1 MISLFDHTHQHILA
15 EAVQSLSLS
24 GGHYQNENDR
34 LLLGSCAFPKGEG
47 FCQHVLG
54 VPSLEALDDDIL
66 INGNPLVVLDVK
78 NDETLR
84 QIRVIDPLAE
94 ARFYA
99 AVPIISPKGVII
111 GSYSIL
117 DPQPRTEGLG
127 EADCQFLKDMSVTV
141 MDHLDMKRSKHRN
154 RQTSRMVT
162 GLGSFVEGKT
172 TLRDSWQEARKQHRA
187 TEVSGQTAEG
197 QLNKQQQDIQED
209 EEGARI
215 PRQISRHGSPAAP
228 RLPYGSRNRAPLSR
242 RGSNVSSTSQKDSG
256 QLPVRPKDMPQESNN
271 QPLAQFKSGD
281 SPTENNDV
289 HSNAIKGVFSRAANL
304 IRESVEAEGVVFFD
318 ANPASFGEFVTDQK
332 RRPSGDESR
341 EEASSS
347 EDSHGSSI
355 LHRPQL
361 EDQDLTPMCR
371 ALGHST
377 STKSSINNENE
388 IMNNRQLVMPDP
400 VLKGLLNRYPHG
412 KIFNYHAD
420 QSVTDDLSSDG
431 SLSQNRSNA
440 GGPTDNVLR
449 SRIGKPKPRKRRNK
463 SSVKQ
468 DAKYLIK
475 VFPNARSIML
485 LPITDFPRAG
495 SFAASFVWTNNPA
508 RIFTSEHELTYIS
521 AFGNSIMAEIH
532 RLDFEM
538 AEKAKTNLVSSISH
552 ELRNPLHG
560 ILGTADILSD
570 TAMNALQHGMVHT
583 IESCGRTLL
592 DTINHML
599 DFASVKKSK
608 KWPRHDR
615 RGRAESGEKDVPANP
630 KQGLIQ
636 PEREDEKQPDHNVKL
651 DAILEEVIESVFA
664 GYCFYTH
671 PRKRPQDLSQS
682 SGDSRSPRTS
692 TLPLGPVT
700 VIFDIQGTRQWSFQT
715 QPGAW
720 RRILMNLLG
729 NALKYTPSGF
739 IYLALSS
746 LPKVGATDFTSD
758 EKSGRKS
765 FDGQM
770 MEFDITLTVKDTGK
784 GIGSKYLQK
793 DLFTPFTQ
801 EDGLASGSGLGLS
814 IVRQAVRSLNGSI
827 DVSSAP
833 GKGTEF
839 SIRTTLTHQPIPT
852 QSEDLKAES
861 DFDSLRALTSGKKI
875 GLIGFESE
883 PVTLRDTTMYAAL
896 QRLCRDWFGFNVI
909 SVPSLQEEAFDFY
922 LVVKTDLDHPNE
934 DTRDLNNVEKHI
946 VESRGCISP
955 IIVLCP
961 SPEHA
966 HNMFASAKG
975 SGKTSIFEFISQPCG
990 PRKLAKALELCTRR
1004 QKDQN
1009 GQQKEPTRWVE
1020 LPESS
1025 HLPVDISSMDTQD
1038 ERMTISK
1045 RPTIETMQSPDRR
1058 SRRSQE
1064 DQLSRTEAG
1073 GSASSQP
1080 TGDNIAKIKTAV
1092 LLVDDNELNLQ
1103 LLIAQ
1108 AKKEQFNY
1116 MTGRNGVEALEAYKS
1131 HPNQIGTIVIGTY
1144 TNNPFPFLTILTNG
1158 NRSLNA
1164 CHGWHPSITPNSAL
1178 RKRVCESIGQGV
1190 QGLVASGVYRCL
1202 NGTGQRGRARCGI

>member
-1 MISLFDHTHQHILA
+1 MISLFDQTHQHILA
-15 EAVQSLSLS
+15 EAVQTLSLS
-24 GGHYQNENDR
+24 GGHYQNDKDR

-47 FCQHVLG
+47 FCQQVLG

-78 NDETLR
+78 NDETFR

-111 GSYSIL
+111 GSFSVL
-117 DPQPRTEGLG
+117 DPQPRTEGLC
-127 EADCQFLKDMSVTV
+127 EADCQFLKDMSAAI
-141 MDHLDMKRSKHRN
+141 MEHLDMKRSKHRN

-172 TLRDSWQEARKQHRA
+172 TLRDSWQEARRQHRA
-187 TEVSGQTAEG
+187 TEVSGELAEG
-197 QLNKQQQDIQED
+197 QLNKHQQDIQED
-209 EEGARI
+209 EDGART
-215 PRQISRHGSPAAP
+215 PRQMPRRGFTFAP
-228 RLPYGSRNRAPLSR
+228 ESNGGKNRPPLSKKVSHDSS
-242 RGSNVSSTSQKDSG
+242 GSQNNSD
-256 QLPVRPKDMPQESNN
+256 QLPVRSKDVPQENKS
-271 QPLAQFKSGD
+271 QLLAQFKSGD
-281 SPTENNDV
+281 SPAENNDV
-289 HSNAIKGVFSRAANL
+289 HSAAIRDVFSRAANL

-332 RRPSGDESR
+332 RRPSGDDSR

-347 EDSHGSSI
+347 DESRESSSPNR
-355 LHRPQL
+355 LQSGN
-361 EDQDLTPMCR
+361 QNLTPMCK

-377 STKSSINNENE
+377 STRSSVNNENE
-388 IMNNRQLVMPDP
+388 IMDNRQLVIPDP
-400 VLKGLLNRYPHG
+400 VLKGFLRRYPRG

-420 QSVTDDLSSDG
+420 QSVSDDFSSDG
-431 SLSQNRSNA
+431 SLSQHRSNS
-440 GGPTDNVLR
+440 GRPIDNVVR
-449 SRIGKPKPRKRRNK
+449 SRIGKPKPRKKRNRP
-463 SSVKQ
+463 SVKQ
-468 DAKYLIK
+468 DAEYLIRL
-475 VFPNARSIML
+475 FPDARSIL
-485 LPITDFPRAG
+485 VLPVTDIPKAG
-495 SFAASFVWTNNPA
+495 CFAASLVWTNNPA

-592 DTINHML
+592 DTINHLL
-599 DFASVKKSK
+599 DFASVKKSR
-608 KWPRHDR
+608 KWSRQDR
-615 RGRAESGEKDVPANP
+615 RGRAGSGGKEVPANP
-630 KQGLIQ
+630 KQGLIR
-636 PEREDEKQPDHNVKL
+636 PEREDEKLPGHNVKL

-671 PRKRPQDLSQS
+671 PRKRPQALDQS
-682 SGDSRSPRTS
+682 AEDSSSPRRA

-700 VIFDIQGTRQWSFQT
+700 VIFDILGTRQWSFQT
-715 QPGAW
+715 EPGAW

-739 IYLALSS
+739 IYLALVSS
-746 LPKVGATDFTSD
+746 PKAGSTDSSSD
-758 EKSGRKS
+758 AKTKPERESS
-765 FDGQM
+765 DSQM
-770 MEFDITLTVKDTGK
+770 VEFDIKLTVKDTGK
-784 GIGSKYLQK
+784 GIGSKYLHK

-839 SIRTTLTHQPIPT
+839 TIRTTLTHHPIPT
-852 QSEDLKAES
+852 QSEDPIAES

-883 PVTLRDTTMYAAL
+883 PVTPRDKTMYSAL
-896 QRLCRDWFGFNVI
+896 ERLCHGWFDLNVV
-909 SVPSLQEEAFDFY
+909 STSSLQGEIMDFY
-922 LVVKTDLDHPNE
+922 LVIKTDLDHPNE
-934 DTRDLNNVEKHI
+934 EARRLDNIEKHL
-946 VESRGCISP
+946 VESRGCASP
-955 IIVLCP
+955 VVVLCP

-975 SGKTSIFEFISQPCG
+975 SGKASIFEFISQPCG
-990 PRKLAKALELCTRR
+990 PRKLAKALDLCMKR
-1004 QKDQN
+1004 QKDHNSQEV
-1009 GQQKEPTRWVE
+1009 EPTRWVE
-1020 LPESS
+1020 MPESS

-1038 ERMTISK
+1038 ERITISK
-1045 RPTIETMQSPDRR
+1045 RPTMETMNSPDRR
-1058 SRRSQE
+1058 SRRSRE
-1064 DQLSRTEAG
+1064 NKENEMPVSSEEAGG
-1073 GSASSQP
+1073 GSASPQQ
-1080 TGDNIAKIKTAV
+1080 TENFAKSKTAV

-1103 LLIAQ
+1103 LLLAQ
-1108 AKKEQFNY
+1108 VKKEQYNH
-1116 MTGRNGVEALEAYKS
+1116 MTGRNGLEALEAYKS
-1131 HPNQIGTIVIGTY
+1131 HPDQIGTIVIGTY
-1144 TNNPFPFLTILTNG
+1144 TNSSLPFLTILTNG

-1164 CHGWHPSITPNSAL
+1164 CHGRYPSVAPNSAL
-1178 RKRVCESIGQGV
+1178 RKRLCK
-1190 QGLVASGVYRCL
+1190 
-1202 NGTGQRGRARCGI
+1202 